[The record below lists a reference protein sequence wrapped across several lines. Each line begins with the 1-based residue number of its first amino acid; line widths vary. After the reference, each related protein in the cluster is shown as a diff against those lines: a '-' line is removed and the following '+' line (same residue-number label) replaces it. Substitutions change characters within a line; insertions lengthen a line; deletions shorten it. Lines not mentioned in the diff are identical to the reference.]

1 MPMELRP
8 QVIFQKFVLIF
19 EFKYIL
25 LTMQPRLNLKSR
37 TGSLSVLK
45 LISKVLIIVSALGL
59 IFYFIE
65 KVNFPYPQQEIKK
78 DVTDKIIKLK

>member
-1 MPMELRP
+1 M
-8 QVIFQKFVLIF
+8 IFHKFVLIF

-25 LTMQPRLNLKSR
+25 LTMQPRLKLRPR
-37 TGSLSVLK
+37 TGSSSILR
-45 LISKVLIIVSALGL
+45 LISKVFIIVSVLGL

-65 KVNFPYPQQEIKK
+65 KINFPHPEQEIKK

>member
-1 MPMELRP
+1 
-8 QVIFQKFVLIF
+8 
-19 EFKYIL
+19 
-25 LTMQPRLNLKSR
+25 MQPRLNLKSR
-37 TGSLSVLK
+37 TGSLSVPK
-45 LISKVLIIVSALGL
+45 LISKVLIIVSVLGL

>member
-1 MPMELRP
+1 M
-8 QVIFQKFVLIF
+8 IFHKFVLIF

-37 TGSLSVLK
+37 TGSSSVSVLK
-45 LISKVLIIVSALGL
+45 LISKVLAILSALGL

-65 KVNFPYPQQEIKK
+65 KVNFPHPQQEIKK

>member
-1 MPMELRP
+1 
-8 QVIFQKFVLIF
+8 
-19 EFKYIL
+19 
-25 LTMQPRLNLKSR
+25 MQPRLNLKSR
-37 TGSLSVLK
+37 TGSSSVLK
-45 LISKVLIIVSALGL
+45 LISKVLIIVSVLGL

>member
-1 MPMELRP
+1 
-8 QVIFQKFVLIF
+8 
-19 EFKYIL
+19 
-25 LTMQPRLNLKSR
+25 MQPRLNLKSR
-37 TGSLSVLK
+37 TGSSSGLK
-45 LISKVLIIVSALGL
+45 LISKVLIIVSVLGL

>member
-1 MPMELRP
+1 
-8 QVIFQKFVLIF
+8 
-19 EFKYIL
+19 
-25 LTMQPRLNLKSR
+25 MQPRLNLKSR
-37 TGSLSVLK
+37 TGQSSVLK
-45 LISKVLIIVSALGL
+45 LISKVLIIVFVLGL

>member
-1 MPMELRP
+1 
-8 QVIFQKFVLIF
+8 
-19 EFKYIL
+19 
-25 LTMQPRLNLKSR
+25 MQPRLNLKSR
-37 TGSLSVLK
+37 TGSSSALK

-65 KVNFPYPQQEIKK
+65 KINFPYPQQEIKK

>member
-1 MPMELRP
+1 L
-8 QVIFQKFVLIF
+8 IFHKFVLIF